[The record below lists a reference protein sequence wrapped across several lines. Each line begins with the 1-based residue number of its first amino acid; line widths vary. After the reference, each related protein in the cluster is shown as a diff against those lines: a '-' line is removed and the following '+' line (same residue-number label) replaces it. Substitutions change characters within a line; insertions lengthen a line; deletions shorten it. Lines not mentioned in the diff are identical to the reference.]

1 MNGGIVTA
9 NSASERMAAGDVM
22 VKTPDDRASLAK
34 PPELAEYLGK
44 TVQGLAVWRM
54 NGVGPK
60 FIKFEN
66 GSIRYRWSD
75 VDAWL
80 AAQEV
85 GGAA

>member
-1 MNGGIVTA
+1 
-9 NSASERMAAGDVM
+9 M
-22 VKTPDDRASLAK
+22 VKSPDDRTSLAK
-34 PPELAEYLGK
+34 PPEMAEYLGK
-44 TVQGLAVWRM
+44 TVQGLAVWRTKGM
-54 NGVGPK
+54 GPK

-80 AAQEV
+80 SAQEV